1 MISIQLNSFVR
12 RVDDKERILALA
24 LKEECRLK
32 RIRRSRHWQ
41 LSGTELQLNH
51 FKAGLIDIADYWI
64 KQAVEKALP
73 KKQLSLQE
81 CLLSQPNITVNQLVA
96 ETECTVAEARQAID
110 QFEQLD

>member
-12 RVDDKERILALA
+12 RVDDKERVIALA
-24 LKEECRLK
+24 VSEKCSLK

-41 LSGTELQLNH
+41 LSGTELQLTH
-51 FKAGLIDIADYWI
+51 FKAGLTDIADYWI
-64 KQAVEKALP
+64 KLAIEKALP

-81 CLLSQPNITVNQLVA
+81 CLISQPNITINQLVA
-96 ETECTVAEARQAID
+96 MTECTVAEARQAID